1 MESNFWWM
9 FPWSGSV
16 FFCKPGN
23 YGKLVSKFHSVEGG
37 CVRFSISYPPV
48 SFKTEIF
55 SQISSAKSIHSTSP
69 IRYTF
74 NPFSWLHFQYY
85 NHKLGP
91 HNLLPTKWS
100 PHFQSCNLQISS
112 PNRASPINKIKCNSD
127 HVTPL
132 LKILQWFLMRI
143 KVKTISMGSVQFSR
157 SVMSDSLRPKMLNWP
172 HSFPLT
178 YCLPATLSSFFK
190 TVDFDIPSYSLD
202 SGYNFKDFSPGHF
215 T

>member
-1 MESNFWWM
+1 MGQENKEEKYCPESQSIKFIGLTMESNFWWM

-23 YGKLVSKFHSVEGG
+23 YGKLVSKFHSGEGG

-55 SQISSAKSIHSTSP
+55 SQTPSAKSIHSTSP

-85 NHKLGP
+85 NHRLCQ

-100 PHFQSCNLQISS
+100 PHFQSCHLQISS
-112 PNRASPINKIKCNSD
+112 PNRASPINKIKCNSH

-143 KVKTISMGSVQFSR
+143 KVKIISMGY
-157 SVMSDSLRPKMLNWP
+157 KMLNWS
-172 HSFPLT
+172 HSSPTHL
-178 YCLPATLSSFFK
+178 LPSSHAGFF
-190 TVDFDIPSYSLD
+190 L
-202 SGYNFKDFSPGHF
+202 
-215 T
+215 